1 MRFSTR
7 VWQNARVNTVRRAL
21 VCDVYFPFSK
31 TITLIK
37 GLCVYIVFLKN
48 LRPMF
53 SNVTY

>member
-1 MRFSTR
+1 MCM
-7 VWQNARVNTVRRAL
+7 WQNAHANTVRHAM

-31 TITLIK
+31 ILLK

-53 SNVTY
+53 SYLLIF